1 MENLSAACR
10 KAEPCGSLPPV
21 SNHAQDAVSP
31 PRFRTMC
38 RIPAAPRGSEPCA
51 GCRQPAHGFLPAR
64 FHTCLSAHRF
74 CPHFSACTLLSVL
87 SYLYFYNY
95 IFLFVFSYLRFSAC
109 TFPLAL
115 FHSFFSVH
123 AFPSVLPAQK
133 QNANPKTKHPAQ
145 RQNANPKIERQTRR
159 NTGMVS
165 RGAGQTIVVPPS

>member
-1 MENLSAACR
+1 MLRFSPVFGLSRSVAH
-10 KAEPCGSLPPV
+10 V
-21 SNHAQDAVSP
+21 SFHFLHVI
-31 PRFRTMC
+31 F
-38 RIPAAPRGSEPCA
+38 PRGGFRFGEFIRCMPKSRTV
-51 GCRQPAHGFLPAR
+51 RQPAHGFLPAR

-133 QNANPKTKHPAQ
+133 QNASPKTEPQSQK
-145 RQNANPKIERQTRR
+145 QNASPKIERQTRR